1 MVQGPEDADEA
12 LREELVVLAGLEE
25 QESLVVLCELLQL
38 LAAYPAPIEHPI
50 DELLDFFGLLEEELL
65 REVVEER
72 GEVLGFFNKEQQQSK
87 DPAFEG
93 LNALLGGMRVCPFLG
108 NAGDSLC
115 SLKKGESLV
124 DVLHI
129 VYYSAQ

>member
-1 MVQGPEDADEA
+1 MVESPEDADEA

-25 QESLVVLCELLQL
+25 QEGLVVLCELLQL
-38 LAAYPAPIEHPI
+38 LAAYATPIEHPI

-108 NAGDSLC
+108 DAGDSLC